1 MQVCEIL
8 LIINL
13 LLLFIMYAVDC
24 VIRTDRPSS
33 VRNESSYTTMS
44 IYSKYLIQSKLM
56 DNSMGKWCIL
66 W

>member
-1 MQVCEIL
+1 MLNNMQVCEIL

-33 VRNESSYTTMS
+33 VRNDFE
-44 IYSKYLIQSKLM
+44 IWGLL
-56 DNSMGKWCIL
+56 NSRVVAF
-66 W
+66 